1 MLNINSLP
9 NIQTTSLYQ
18 NSTSTSSRVDFQED
32 TIQSNNSNENVFDI
46 LDRMSEEMEK
56 DLDRQEF
63 DNFIKEV
70 RGEFDDK
77 DIDNLVKYQNEGT
90 ALEEAGDMEGA
101 QQVWDKFDAILEK
114 YDALGGDEEKDYAEL
129 SISENKISQSS
140 ADTLSKQIE
149 NLKDLFGE
157 DDTLKELLSLS
168 KNDISK
174 MSYGD
179 MFEKLDNIFSLVENK
194 MAQNQPLGNRLDLT
208 G

>member
-90 ALEEAGDMEGA
+90 ALEKAGDMEGA
-101 QQVWDKFDAILEK
+101 QKVWDKFDAILEK
-114 YDALGGDEEKDYAEL
+114 YDALGDDNSNADLAQNLISANMADIL
-129 SISENKISQSS
+129 SLK
-140 ADTLSKQIE
+140 IE
-149 NLKDLFGE
+149 NLKQLFGD
-157 DDTLKELLSLS
+157 DDTTKELTALS
-168 KNDISK
+168 KDDISK
-174 MSYGD
+174 MSYED
-179 MFEKLDNIFSLVENK
+179 MFKKLDRVFSSVQDDMTK
-194 MAQNQPLGNRLDLT
+194 NQPLGNRLDLSI
-208 G
+208 